1 MNKLRRSLPYF
12 QAILKSPIRF
22 RWELL
27 HSMPKFV
34 QHDFYEVLQNIIEG
48 RIDVGKKKQLFKKYR
63 DVLMSFKKERTIA
76 GKRRVLLERL
86 PLKSISETAYNPTK
100 SDGNTKKGK
109 KGKKWVEKYLG
120 TKPGQQTGEGFAF
133 LAIPAIIEALKAIE
147 SATGGFSIEGLKD
160 LAGKIIGG

>member
-34 QHDFYEVLQNIIEG
+34 QHDFYEVLQNIIER
-48 RIDVGKKKQLFKKYR
+48 RIDVSKKKRLFKKYK
-63 DVLMSFKKERTIA
+63 DVLMSFMNERTVA

-86 PLKSISETAYNPTK
+86 PLRPISETAYNPMK
-100 SDGNTKKGK
+100 SDTNMKKVK
-109 KGKKWVEKYLG
+109 KVKSGWRN
-120 TKPGQQTGEGFAF
+120 
-133 LAIPAIIEALKAIE
+133 I
-147 SATGGFSIEGLKD
+147 
-160 LAGKIIGG
+160 